1 MKNLSTLFILLLF
14 LFSLSLSS
22 FSRNNE
28 VKDKEID
35 VIGDVT
41 DQNRT
46 RSLSI
51 NPIIVFQTE
60 SAIEVN
66 FIANVNLKME
76 VYNEAGSL
84 IYSTVVDNYNGLTFY
99 IYYSNWNAGK
109 YKIVFTNL
117 SNNKTASG
125 EFTI

>member
-1 MKNLSTLFILLLF
+1 MKNLSTFVLLF
-14 LFSLSLSS
+14 LLSLSLSS
-22 FSRNNE
+22 FCNKANSAE
-28 VKDKEID
+28 DKQ
-35 VIGDVT
+35 VNVSGDLAN
-41 DQNRT
+41 DSRT